1 MDGGRVPVLTC
12 YVEGLWFA
20 LVQVLQTVRVS
31 WLPLVLAG
39 GAYWSF
45 VILADDVASGGFRTP
60 YDGLKLVA
68 LMFLPL
74 SLIILRAMQTVGLY
88 RVYFGDADGWWPFY
102 FRFRSEEL
110 RMFFAILVLMI
121 FIGLIALFSVG
132 SIAGGLYG
140 LIQAG
145 LVPSGLIDEV
155 LQSARDNE
163 TPLSPH
169 AIQIIYATAG
179 LFILLTTIF
188 VARVSILG
196 AVITNEDVLGPGR
209 SWRLTRRNTVRM
221 IILLILLFAT
231 VVAIGSAIMFFGWQS
246 VGAVTP
252 RPDDMPFLEDPLFLH
267 GFWPLHLAGIITI
280 MFAGSIV
287 AGATARAYDAVA

>member
-20 LVQVLQTVRVS
+20 LIQILQTVRVS

-68 LMFLPL
+68 LMFLPI
-74 SLIILRAMQTVGLY
+74 SLIILRAMQTIGLY
-88 RVYFGDADGWWPFY
+88 RVYFGEANGWWPFY

-110 RMFFAILVLMI
+110 RMFFSILVLMI
-121 FIGLIALFSVG
+121 LVGLIALFSV
-132 SIAGGLYG
+132 STVAGGIYG

-145 LVPSGLIDEV
+145 LVPAGVVDEV
-155 LQSARDNE
+155 VQSARDNE

-169 AIQIIYATAG
+169 AIQILYVTAG
-179 LFILLTTIF
+179 LFALLTTVF

-196 AVITNEDVLGPGR
+196 AVITNENVLGPGR
-209 SWRLTRRNTVRM
+209 SWRLTRHNTIRM
-221 IILLILLFAT
+221 IVLLVLLIAT
-231 VVAIGSAIMFFGWQS
+231 AVAIGSAALYFGWQS
-246 VGAVTP
+246 VGAVAP
-252 RPDDMPFLEDPLFLH
+252 RPDDLPFLKDPLFLY
-267 GFWPLHLAGIITI
+267 GFWPLHVAGIVTI
-280 MFAGSIV
+280 IFAGSVV